1 MRRLSGRMMCG
12 ALIGAAAVLTATI
25 GPAGATASP
34 PSALPATVTGIA
46 DDGPAQL
53 LVALD
58 LGQDRLLAR
67 ITRKSARALQV
78 AVGERLYAQVK
89 SVAILD

>member
-1 MRRLSGRMMCG
+1 M
-12 ALIGAAAVLTATI
+12 
-25 GPAGATASP
+25 
-34 PSALPATVTGIA
+34 TGIA

-58 LGQDRLLAR
+58 LGEDRLLAR